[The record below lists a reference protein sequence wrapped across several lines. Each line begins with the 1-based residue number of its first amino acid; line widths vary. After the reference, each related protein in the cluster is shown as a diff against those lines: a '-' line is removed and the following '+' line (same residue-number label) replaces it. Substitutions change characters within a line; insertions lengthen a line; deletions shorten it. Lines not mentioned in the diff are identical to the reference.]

1 MISPSVLLKIGNIS
15 EKILEKIKHAFY
27 IQRPFSSKIPPLLRI
42 CGKI

>member
-15 EKILEKIKHAFY
+15 EKIVEKIKEAFY
-27 IQRPFSSKIPPLLRI
+27 NQRTISSKIPPLLRK